1 MHQPPG
7 YYARYWWMSAHAIAL
22 EKTRLFLLIQLGYFY
37 LVLHIPIAILRQRN
51 ARCASRGGDHERATA
66 PTPPCGHKKPQH
78 REEIGGYKK
87 QQQGLNKKEYIMVYV
102 IKFFHV
108 RVSQSQ

>member
-51 ARCASRGGDHERATA
+51 ARCASRGGCAGRSSA
-66 PTPPCGHKKPQH
+66 PPQPHGGNSPGDGEKFGGDKKNEQ
-78 REEIGGYKK
+78 RLSTEDYAMG
-87 QQQGLNKKEYIMVYV
+87 
-102 IKFFHV
+102 
-108 RVSQSQ
+108 

>member
-51 ARCASRGGDHERATA
+51 ARCASRGGGQERVTA
-66 PTPPCGHKKPQH
+66 PPLPRGQNTPTQRKKLCGSKKN
-78 REEIGGYKK
+78 K
-87 QQQGLNKKEYIMVYV
+87 QWLNIEAFIMVYV
-102 IKFFHV
+102 NHCLYIP
-108 RVSQSQ
+108 